1 MKITL
6 TFEFDTPRREG
17 EAQPE
22 PPWFMLALLFSANW
36 IIIYSCYY
44 MSMVFGA
51 LVYACRGAVMRWVF
65 GQVTK
70 WIGKQIGKA
79 IGKAIAMSMLQY
91 LVARLIF

>member
-22 PPWFMLALLFSANW
+22 PPWFMIALLFAANW
-36 IIIYSCYY
+36 IIIYSCYL
-44 MSMVFGA
+44 MTKA
-51 LVYACRGAVMRWVF
+51 IYAVIYAFRGAMLRWVLD
-65 GQVTK
+65 QVTK
-70 WIGKQIGKA
+70 WVGKQIGKA
-79 IGKAIAMSMLQY
+79 IAMSLLQY